1 MTHDFSVT
9 LDEALRDGV
18 ITKGMDISEEEVQ
31 DSEAMARQVRKSILQ
46 TGDPNLIKLLR
57 AIPEE
62 SYARL
67 RKIMET

>member
-1 MTHDFSVT
+1 
-9 LDEALRDGV
+9 
-18 ITKGMDISEEEVQ
+18 MDISEEEVQ
-31 DSEAMARQVRKSILQ
+31 ESEAMARQVRQSILQ
-46 TGDPNLIKLLR
+46 TGDPSLIKLLR

>member
-1 MTHDFSVT
+1 
-9 LDEALRDGV
+9 
-18 ITKGMDISEEEVQ
+18 MDISEEEVQ
-31 DSEAMARQVRKSILQ
+31 ESESMARQVRKSILQ